1 MAVSNLRLGGITSGF
16 DTEAM
21 VTQLLSSYQTR
32 IDKQSQKIT
41 KLSWQQ
47 SAYQD
52 ITKKITEFKNT
63 YFDVLKRD
71 TYLMSPSTFNK
82 FKADVTATSNADA
95 AGLTVSTTSNSSS
108 GSYKIKL
115 NQAAKA
121 STAQGNSITSGNF
134 KLDLDKA
141 LSSASGEVKTNDD
154 GSKTWT
160 MNFALDVQV
169 GGIRKTISFSADAL
183 LGADGNVADKDA
195 AKSSIIDSLNQKL
208 QESFGYSGKTSGA
221 TGATD
226 ANGKEWFLQVKLGSD
241 GKAEFQVGGNASVSV
256 AENKGNFG
264 LAQPKEKVAIS
275 TGSVVTGVNALQV
288 EIGGK
293 NVSVAF
299 NGVSSTYYD
308 SKGQTGNEAILAEY
322 KELKTAAYRKSY
334 NLADNEIVSDEQL
347 EKFTYSNEQ
356 AAKDK
361 NAASIKEAL
370 KGVAG
375 YTFNFDG
382 TYVTAADSN
391 GNSVDFSM
399 TSVEGGTLGLTKAS
413 ASNKINS
420 GSTLSD
426 LGFKPE
432 ADGTYKLNINGTEI
446 SLDKNSTIS
455 SMMSAVNKSAAGV
468 TMTYSSLTNSFTLE
482 SKEFGVS
489 AVNKSAAGV
498 TMTYSSLTN
507 SFTLES
513 KEFGGAGKVEVGD
526 TSLGRSLGLVDDNG
540 TVGASEGQNAI
551 FEINGQEVYLNDNTY
566 TLDGNTFTFNDNM
579 TIGETYTVNIA
590 KDSTTVK
597 DALKKFVESYNKLI
611 DDVYGYIG
619 KSPAKD
625 DDGNTYEPLTNAE
638 KDEMSEDEITKWE
651 EKAKQGVLYND
662 STVSTVMSQMRSA
675 LYTSVTLD
683 DGSKFGIYNLGI
695 KTSSEWSEHGKL
707 QIDENAFDK
716 AFENNEDAIIK
727 LFTDSDTGMMKKL
740 NSVIDGAV
748 KSSGAANTRGT
759 LVRKAGKA
767 DSSVTTDST
776 IYKEMVKMQDRLK
789 ELQDRYDTKEEY
801 WWKVFTN
808 METAMADLNSQTSY
822 ISSYLGTGT
831 SSYQ

>member
-413 ASNKINS
+413 ASNKISS

-446 SLDKNSTIS
+446 SLDKKSTIS
-455 SMMSAVNKSAAGV
+455 SMM
-468 TMTYSSLTNSFTLE
+468 
-482 SKEFGVS
+482 S

-638 KDEMSEDEITKWE
+638 KEEMSEDEITKWE

-662 STVSTVMSQMRSA
+662 STVSTIMSQMRSA
-675 LYTSVTLD
+675 LYTNVTLD

-789 ELQDRYDTKEEY
+789 ELQDRYNTKEEY

>member
-1 MAVSNLRLGGITSGF
+1 
-16 DTEAM
+16 
-21 VTQLLSSYQTR
+21 
-32 IDKQSQKIT
+32 
-41 KLSWQQ
+41 
-47 SAYQD
+47 
-52 ITKKITEFKNT
+52 
-63 YFDVLKRD
+63 
-71 TYLMSPSTFNK
+71 
-82 FKADVTATSNADA
+82 
-95 AGLTVSTTSNSSS
+95 
-108 GSYKIKL
+108 
-115 NQAAKA
+115 
-121 STAQGNSITSGNF
+121 
-134 KLDLDKA
+134 
-141 LSSASGEVKTNDD
+141 
-154 GSKTWT
+154 

-226 ANGKEWFLQVKLGSD
+226 ANGKEWFLQAKLGSD

-275 TGSVVTGVNALQV
+275 TGSVVTGVNAFQV

-413 ASNKINS
+413 ASNKISS

-446 SLDKNSTIS
+446 SLDKKSTIS
-455 SMMSAVNKSAAGV
+455 SMM
-468 TMTYSSLTNSFTLE
+468 
-482 SKEFGVS
+482 S

-638 KDEMSEDEITKWE
+638 KEEMSEDEITKWE

-675 LYTSVTLD
+675 LYTNVTLD

-707 QIDENAFDK
+707 QIDEDAFDK

>member
-95 AGLTVSTTSNSSS
+95 SGLTVSTTSNSSS

-275 TGSVVTGVNALQV
+275 TGSVVTGVNAFQV

-382 TYVTAADSN
+382 TYITAADSN

-413 ASNKINS
+413 ASNKISS

-446 SLDKNSTIS
+446 SLDKKSTIS
-455 SMMSAVNKSAAGV
+455 SMM
-468 TMTYSSLTNSFTLE
+468 
-482 SKEFGVS
+482 S

-707 QIDENAFDK
+707 QIDEDAFDK

>member
-95 AGLTVSTTSNSSS
+95 SGLTVSTTSNSSS

-446 SLDKNSTIS
+446 SLDKKSTIS
-455 SMMSAVNKSAAGV
+455 SMM
-468 TMTYSSLTNSFTLE
+468 
-482 SKEFGVS
+482 S

-638 KDEMSEDEITKWE
+638 KDEMSDDEITKWE

>member
-275 TGSVVTGVNALQV
+275 TGSVVTGVNAFQV

-382 TYVTAADSN
+382 TYITAADSN

-446 SLDKNSTIS
+446 SLDKKSTIS
-455 SMMSAVNKSAAGV
+455 SMM
-468 TMTYSSLTNSFTLE
+468 
-482 SKEFGVS
+482 S

-707 QIDENAFDK
+707 QIDEDAFDK

>member
-82 FKADVTATSNADA
+82 FKADVTATSNANA

-141 LSSASGEVKTNDD
+141 LSSTSGEVKTNDD
-154 GSKTWT
+154 GSETWT

-226 ANGKEWFLQVKLGSD
+226 ANGKEWFLQVQLGSD

-275 TGSVVTGVNALQV
+275 TGSVVTGVNAFQV

-308 SKGQTGNEAILAEY
+308 SKDQTGNEAILAEY

-347 EKFTYSNEQ
+347 EKFTYTNGQ

-413 ASNKINS
+413 ASNKISS

-446 SLDKNSTIS
+446 SLDKNATIS
-455 SMMSAVNKSAAGV
+455 SMM
-468 TMTYSSLTNSFTLE
+468 
-482 SKEFGVS
+482 S

-551 FEINGQEVYLNDNTY
+551 FEINGHEVYLNDNTY

-625 DDGNTYEPLTNAE
+625 DDGNTYEPLTDAE
-638 KDEMSEDEITKWE
+638 KEEMSEDEITKWE

-662 STVSTVMSQMRSA
+662 STVSTIMSQMRSA
-675 LYTSVTLD
+675 LYTNVTLD

-707 QIDENAFDK
+707 QIDEDAFDK

-727 LFTDSDTGMMKKL
+727 LFTNSDTGMMKKL

-748 KSSGAANTRGT
+748 KSSGAVNTRGT

-808 METAMADLNSQTSY
+808 METAMSDLNSQTSY

-831 SSYQ
+831 SNYQ

>member
-82 FKADVTATSNADA
+82 FKADVTATSNADT

-226 ANGKEWFLQVKLGSD
+226 ANGKEWFLQAKLGSD

-275 TGSVVTGVNALQV
+275 TGSVVTGVNAFQV

-322 KELKTAAYRKSY
+322 KGLKTAAYRKSY
-334 NLADNEIVSDEQL
+334 NLAENEIVSDEQL
-347 EKFTYSNEQ
+347 EKFNYSNEQ

-399 TSVEGGTLGLTKAS
+399 ASVEGGTLGLTKAS
-413 ASNKINS
+413 ASNKISS

-446 SLDKNSTIS
+446 SLDKKSTIS

-482 SKEFGVS
+482 SKE
-489 AVNKSAAGV
+489 
-498 TMTYSSLTN
+498 L
-507 SFTLES
+507 
-513 KEFGGAGKVEVGD
+513 GGAGKVEVGD

-551 FEINGQEVYLNDNTY
+551 FEINGKEVYLNDNTY

-625 DDGNTYEPLTNAE
+625 DDGNTYEPLTDAE
-638 KDEMSEDEITKWE
+638 KEEMSEDEITKWE

>member
-275 TGSVVTGVNALQV
+275 TGSVVTGVNAFQV

-347 EKFTYSNEQ
+347 EKFNYSNEQ

-413 ASNKINS
+413 ASNKISS

-446 SLDKNSTIS
+446 SLDKKSTIS

-482 SKEFGVS
+482 SKE
-489 AVNKSAAGV
+489 
-498 TMTYSSLTN
+498 L
-507 SFTLES
+507 
-513 KEFGGAGKVEVGD
+513 GGAGKVEVGD

-625 DDGNTYEPLTNAE
+625 DDGNTYEPLTDAE
-638 KDEMSEDEITKWE
+638 KEEMSEDEITKWE

-740 NSVIDGAV
+740 KSVIDGAV

>member
-95 AGLTVSTTSNSSS
+95 SGLTVSTTSNSSS

-226 ANGKEWFLQVKLGSD
+226 ANGKEWFLQAKLGSD

-275 TGSVVTGVNALQV
+275 TGSVVTGVNAFQV

-347 EKFTYSNEQ
+347 EKFNYSNEQ

-446 SLDKNSTIS
+446 SLDKKSTIS

-482 SKEFGVS
+482 SKEFG
-489 AVNKSAAGV
+489 G
-498 TMTYSSLTN
+498 T
-507 SFTLES
+507 
-513 KEFGGAGKVEVGD
+513 GKVEVGD

-740 NSVIDGAV
+740 KSVIDGAV

>member
-226 ANGKEWFLQVKLGSD
+226 ANGKEWFLQAKLGSD

-446 SLDKNSTIS
+446 SLDKKSTIS
-455 SMMSAVNKSAAGV
+455 SMM
-468 TMTYSSLTNSFTLE
+468 
-482 SKEFGVS
+482 S

>member
-322 KELKTAAYRKSY
+322 KGLKTAAYRKSY

-347 EKFTYSNEQ
+347 EKFNYSNEQ

-446 SLDKNSTIS
+446 SLDKKSTIS
-455 SMMSAVNKSAAGV
+455 SMM
-468 TMTYSSLTNSFTLE
+468 
-482 SKEFGVS
+482 S

-625 DDGNTYEPLTNAE
+625 DDGNTYEPLTDAE
-638 KDEMSEDEITKWE
+638 KEEMSEDEITKWE

>member
-95 AGLTVSTTSNSSS
+95 SGLTVSTTSNSSS

-347 EKFTYSNEQ
+347 EKFNYSNEQ

-413 ASNKINS
+413 ASNKISS

-446 SLDKNSTIS
+446 SLDKKSTIS

-482 SKEFGVS
+482 SKE
-489 AVNKSAAGV
+489 
-498 TMTYSSLTN
+498 L
-507 SFTLES
+507 
-513 KEFGGAGKVEVGD
+513 GGAGKVEVGD

-625 DDGNTYEPLTNAE
+625 DDGNTYEPLTDAE
-638 KDEMSEDEITKWE
+638 KEEMSEDEITKWE

>member
-275 TGSVVTGVNALQV
+275 TGSVVTGVNAFQV

-308 SKGQTGNEAILAEY
+308 SKSQTGNEAILAEY

-347 EKFTYSNEQ
+347 EKFNYSNEQ

-455 SMMSAVNKSAAGV
+455 SMM
-468 TMTYSSLTNSFTLE
+468 
-482 SKEFGVS
+482 S

>member
-1 MAVSNLRLGGITSGF
+1 MKAAVIL
-16 DTEAM
+16 
-21 VTQLLSSYQTR
+21 
-32 IDKQSQKIT
+32 T
-41 KLSWQQ
+41 KC
-47 SAYQD
+47 
-52 ITKKITEFKNT
+52 KN
-63 YFDVLKRD
+63 DH
-71 TYLMSPSTFNK
+71 
-82 FKADVTATSNADA
+82 
-95 AGLTVSTTSNSSS
+95 
-108 GSYKIKL
+108 
-115 NQAAKA
+115 
-121 STAQGNSITSGNF
+121 
-134 KLDLDKA
+134 A
-141 LSSASGEVKTNDD
+141 L
-154 GSKTWT
+154 
-160 MNFALDVQV
+160 F
-169 GGIRKTISFSADAL
+169 GIRTEQREDGGWYATWAFKVSEQTAEREKFGDTKIS
-183 LGADGNVADKDA
+183 
-195 AKSSIIDSLNQKL
+195 
-208 QESFGYSGKTSGA
+208 
-221 TGATD
+221 
-226 ANGKEWFLQVKLGSD
+226 
-241 GKAEFQVGGNASVSV
+241 GNASVSV

-275 TGSVVTGVNALQV
+275 TGSVVTGVNAFQV

-347 EKFTYSNEQ
+347 EKFNYSNEQ

-413 ASNKINS
+413 ASNKISS

-446 SLDKNSTIS
+446 SLDKKSTIS

-482 SKEFGVS
+482 SKE
-489 AVNKSAAGV
+489 
-498 TMTYSSLTN
+498 L
-507 SFTLES
+507 
-513 KEFGGAGKVEVGD
+513 GGAGKVEVGD

-625 DDGNTYEPLTNAE
+625 DDGNTYEPLTDAE
-638 KDEMSEDEITKWE
+638 KEEMSEDEITKWE

>member
-275 TGSVVTGVNALQV
+275 TGSVVTGVNAFQV

-293 NVSVAF
+293 NVSVEF

-347 EKFTYSNEQ
+347 EKFNYSNEQ

-413 ASNKINS
+413 ASNKISS

-446 SLDKNSTIS
+446 SLDKKSTIS
-455 SMMSAVNKSAAGV
+455 SMM
-468 TMTYSSLTNSFTLE
+468 
-482 SKEFGVS
+482 S

-638 KDEMSEDEITKWE
+638 KEEMSEDEITKWE

>member
-226 ANGKEWFLQVKLGSD
+226 ANGKEWFLQAKLGSD

-275 TGSVVTGVNALQV
+275 TGSVVTGVNAFQV

-413 ASNKINS
+413 ASNKISS

-446 SLDKNSTIS
+446 SLDKKSTIS
-455 SMMSAVNKSAAGV
+455 SMM
-468 TMTYSSLTNSFTLE
+468 
-482 SKEFGVS
+482 S

-638 KDEMSEDEITKWE
+638 KEEMSEDEITKWE

-675 LYTSVTLD
+675 LYTNVTLD

>member
-275 TGSVVTGVNALQV
+275 TGSVVTGVNAFQV

-308 SKGQTGNEAILAEY
+308 SKGQTGNEPILAEY
-322 KELKTAAYRKSY
+322 KGLKTAAYRKSY

-347 EKFTYSNEQ
+347 EKFNYSNEQ

-413 ASNKINS
+413 ASNKISS

-446 SLDKNSTIS
+446 SLDKKSTIS
-455 SMMSAVNKSAAGV
+455 SMM
-468 TMTYSSLTNSFTLE
+468 
-482 SKEFGVS
+482 S

-638 KDEMSEDEITKWE
+638 KEEMSEDEITKWE

-662 STVSTVMSQMRSA
+662 STVSTIMSQMRSA
-675 LYTSVTLD
+675 LYTNVTLD

-789 ELQDRYDTKEEY
+789 ELQDRYNTKEEY

>member
-115 NQAAKA
+115 TQAAKA

-154 GSKTWT
+154 GSETWT

-275 TGSVVTGVNALQV
+275 TGSVVTGVNAFQV

-299 NGVSSTYYD
+299 NGVPSTYYD
-308 SKGQTGNEAILAEY
+308 SKSQTGNEAILAEY

-347 EKFTYSNEQ
+347 EKFNYSNEQ

-446 SLDKNSTIS
+446 SLDKKSTIS
-455 SMMSAVNKSAAGV
+455 SMM
-468 TMTYSSLTNSFTLE
+468 
-482 SKEFGVS
+482 S

>member
-221 TGATD
+221 AGATD

-347 EKFTYSNEQ
+347 EKFNYSNEQ

-446 SLDKNSTIS
+446 SLDKKSTIS

-482 SKEFGVS
+482 SKEFG
-489 AVNKSAAGV
+489 G
-498 TMTYSSLTN
+498 T
-507 SFTLES
+507 
-513 KEFGGAGKVEVGD
+513 GKVEVGD

>member
-154 GSKTWT
+154 GSETWT

-275 TGSVVTGVNALQV
+275 TGSVVTGVNAFQV

-334 NLADNEIVSDEQL
+334 NLAENEIVSDKQL

-413 ASNKINS
+413 ASNKISS

-446 SLDKNSTIS
+446 SLDKKSTIS
-455 SMMSAVNKSAAGV
+455 SMM
-468 TMTYSSLTNSFTLE
+468 
-482 SKEFGVS
+482 S

>member
-154 GSKTWT
+154 GSETWT

-226 ANGKEWFLQVKLGSD
+226 ANGKEWFLQAKLGSD

-275 TGSVVTGVNALQV
+275 TGSVVTGVNAFQV

-322 KELKTAAYRKSY
+322 KGLKTAAYRKSY
-334 NLADNEIVSDEQL
+334 NLAENEIVSDEQL
-347 EKFTYSNEQ
+347 EKFNYSNEQ

-413 ASNKINS
+413 ASNKISS

-446 SLDKNSTIS
+446 SLDKKSTIS

-482 SKEFGVS
+482 SKE
-489 AVNKSAAGV
+489 
-498 TMTYSSLTN
+498 L
-507 SFTLES
+507 
-513 KEFGGAGKVEVGD
+513 GGAGKVEVGD

-551 FEINGQEVYLNDNTY
+551 FEINGKEVYLNDNTY

-625 DDGNTYEPLTNAE
+625 DDGNTYEPLTDAE
-638 KDEMSEDEITKWE
+638 KEEMSEDEITKWE

>member
-95 AGLTVSTTSNSSS
+95 SGLTVSTTSNSSS

-275 TGSVVTGVNALQV
+275 TGSVVTGVNAFQV

-347 EKFTYSNEQ
+347 EKFNYSNEQ

-446 SLDKNSTIS
+446 SLDKKSTIS
-455 SMMSAVNKSAAGV
+455 SMM
-468 TMTYSSLTNSFTLE
+468 
-482 SKEFGVS
+482 S

-707 QIDENAFDK
+707 QIDEDAFDK

>member
-82 FKADVTATSNADA
+82 FKADVTATSNADT

-241 GKAEFQVGGNASVSV
+241 GKAEFQVGGNVSVSV

-446 SLDKNSTIS
+446 SLDKKSTIS

-482 SKEFGVS
+482 SKEFG
-489 AVNKSAAGV
+489 G
-498 TMTYSSLTN
+498 T
-507 SFTLES
+507 
-513 KEFGGAGKVEVGD
+513 GKVEVGD

>member
-413 ASNKINS
+413 ASNKISS

-446 SLDKNSTIS
+446 SLDKKSTIS
-455 SMMSAVNKSAAGV
+455 SMM
-468 TMTYSSLTNSFTLE
+468 
-482 SKEFGVS
+482 S

-748 KSSGAANTRGT
+748 KSSGAVNTRGT

>member
-95 AGLTVSTTSNSSS
+95 SGLTVSTTSNSSS

-226 ANGKEWFLQVKLGSD
+226 ANGKEWFLQVQLGSD

-446 SLDKNSTIS
+446 SLDKKSTIS
-455 SMMSAVNKSAAGV
+455 SMM
-468 TMTYSSLTNSFTLE
+468 
-482 SKEFGVS
+482 S

-748 KSSGAANTRGT
+748 KSRGAANTRGT

>member
-275 TGSVVTGVNALQV
+275 TGSVVTGVNAFQV

-299 NGVSSTYYD
+299 NGVSSTYYG

-322 KELKTAAYRKSY
+322 KGLKTAAYRKSY

-347 EKFTYSNEQ
+347 EKFNYSNEQ

-413 ASNKINS
+413 ASNKISS

-446 SLDKNSTIS
+446 SLDKKSTIS
-455 SMMSAVNKSAAGV
+455 SMM
-468 TMTYSSLTNSFTLE
+468 
-482 SKEFGVS
+482 S

-625 DDGNTYEPLTNAE
+625 DDGNTYEPLTDAE
-638 KDEMSEDEITKWE
+638 KEEMSEDEITKWE

>member
-95 AGLTVSTTSNSSS
+95 AGLTVSTTSSSSS

-154 GSKTWT
+154 GSETWT

-275 TGSVVTGVNALQV
+275 TGSVVTGVNAFQV

-308 SKGQTGNEAILAEY
+308 SKSQTGNEAILAEY

-347 EKFTYSNEQ
+347 EKFNYSNEQ

-446 SLDKNSTIS
+446 SLDKKSTIS
-455 SMMSAVNKSAAGV
+455 SMM
-468 TMTYSSLTNSFTLE
+468 
-482 SKEFGVS
+482 S

>member
-95 AGLTVSTTSNSSS
+95 SGLTVSTTSNSSS

-275 TGSVVTGVNALQV
+275 TGSVVTGVNAFQV

-308 SKGQTGNEAILAEY
+308 SKSQTGNEAILAEY

-347 EKFTYSNEQ
+347 EKFNYSNEQ

-413 ASNKINS
+413 ASNKISS

-446 SLDKNSTIS
+446 SLDKKSTIS
-455 SMMSAVNKSAAGV
+455 SMM
-468 TMTYSSLTNSFTLE
+468 
-482 SKEFGVS
+482 S

-707 QIDENAFDK
+707 QIDEDAFDK

>member
-347 EKFTYSNEQ
+347 EKFNYSNEQ

-446 SLDKNSTIS
+446 SLDKKSTIS
-455 SMMSAVNKSAAGV
+455 SMM
-468 TMTYSSLTNSFTLE
+468 
-482 SKEFGVS
+482 S

-748 KSSGAANTRGT
+748 KSRGAANTRGT

>member
-95 AGLTVSTTSNSSS
+95 SGLTVSTTSNSSS

-275 TGSVVTGVNALQV
+275 TGSVVTGVNAFQV

-347 EKFTYSNEQ
+347 EKFNYSNEQ

-413 ASNKINS
+413 ASNKISS

-446 SLDKNSTIS
+446 SLDKKSTIS
-455 SMMSAVNKSAAGV
+455 SMM
-468 TMTYSSLTNSFTLE
+468 
-482 SKEFGVS
+482 S

-625 DDGNTYEPLTNAE
+625 DDGNTYEPLTDAE
-638 KDEMSEDEITKWE
+638 KEEMSEDEITKWE

-707 QIDENAFDK
+707 QIDEDAFDK

>member
-288 EIGGK
+288 EIVGK

-446 SLDKNSTIS
+446 SLDKKSTIS
-455 SMMSAVNKSAAGV
+455 SMM
-468 TMTYSSLTNSFTLE
+468 
-482 SKEFGVS
+482 S

-638 KDEMSEDEITKWE
+638 KEEMSEDEITKWE

-675 LYTSVTLD
+675 LYTNVTLD

>member
-275 TGSVVTGVNALQV
+275 TGSVVTGVNAFQV

-347 EKFTYSNEQ
+347 EKFNYSNEQ

-446 SLDKNSTIS
+446 SLDKKSTIS
-455 SMMSAVNKSAAGV
+455 SMM
-468 TMTYSSLTNSFTLE
+468 
-482 SKEFGVS
+482 S

-789 ELQDRYDTKEEY
+789 ELQDRYNTKEEY

>member
-82 FKADVTATSNADA
+82 FKADVTATSNADT

-226 ANGKEWFLQVKLGSD
+226 ANGKEWFLQAKLGSD

-275 TGSVVTGVNALQV
+275 TGSVVTGVNAFQV

-322 KELKTAAYRKSY
+322 KGLKTAAYRKSY
-334 NLADNEIVSDEQL
+334 NLAENEIVSDEQL
-347 EKFTYSNEQ
+347 EKFNYSNEQ

-413 ASNKINS
+413 ASNKISS

-455 SMMSAVNKSAAGV
+455 SMM
-468 TMTYSSLTNSFTLE
+468 
-482 SKEFGVS
+482 S

-822 ISSYLGTGT
+822 ISSYLGIGT

>member
-82 FKADVTATSNADA
+82 FKADVTATSNADT

-226 ANGKEWFLQVKLGSD
+226 ANGKEWFLQAKLGSD

-275 TGSVVTGVNALQV
+275 TGSVVTGVNAFQV

-322 KELKTAAYRKSY
+322 KGLKTAAYRKSY
-334 NLADNEIVSDEQL
+334 NLAENEIVSDEQL
-347 EKFTYSNEQ
+347 EKFNYSNEQ

-446 SLDKNSTIS
+446 SLDKKSTIS
-455 SMMSAVNKSAAGV
+455 SMM
-468 TMTYSSLTNSFTLE
+468 
-482 SKEFGVS
+482 S

-625 DDGNTYEPLTNAE
+625 DDGNTYEPLTDAE
-638 KDEMSEDEITKWE
+638 KEEMSEDEITKWE

>member
-446 SLDKNSTIS
+446 TIS
-455 SMMSAVNKSAAGV
+455 SMM
-468 TMTYSSLTNSFTLE
+468 
-482 SKEFGVS
+482 S

>member
-82 FKADVTATSNADA
+82 FKADVTATSNADT

-121 STAQGNSITSGNF
+121 STAQGNSITSSNF

-226 ANGKEWFLQVKLGSD
+226 ANGKEWFLQAKLGSD

-275 TGSVVTGVNALQV
+275 TGSVVTGVNAFQV

-322 KELKTAAYRKSY
+322 KGLKTAAYRKSY
-334 NLADNEIVSDEQL
+334 NLAENEIVSDEQL
-347 EKFTYSNEQ
+347 EKFNYSNEQ

-413 ASNKINS
+413 ASNKISS

-446 SLDKNSTIS
+446 SLDKKSTIS

-482 SKEFGVS
+482 SKE
-489 AVNKSAAGV
+489 
-498 TMTYSSLTN
+498 L
-507 SFTLES
+507 
-513 KEFGGAGKVEVGD
+513 GGAGKVEVGD

-551 FEINGQEVYLNDNTY
+551 FEINGKEVYLNDNTY

-625 DDGNTYEPLTNAE
+625 DDGNTYEPLTDAE
-638 KDEMSEDEITKWE
+638 KEEMSEDEITKWE

-748 KSSGAANTRGT
+748 KSRGAANTRGT

>member
-82 FKADVTATSNADA
+82 FKADVTATSNADT

-221 TGATD
+221 AGATD

-299 NGVSSTYYD
+299 NGVYSTYYD

-446 SLDKNSTIS
+446 SLDKKSTIS
-455 SMMSAVNKSAAGV
+455 SMM
-468 TMTYSSLTNSFTLE
+468 
-482 SKEFGVS
+482 S

-625 DDGNTYEPLTNAE
+625 DDGNTYEPLTDAE
-638 KDEMSEDEITKWE
+638 KEEMSEDEITKWE

>member
-347 EKFTYSNEQ
+347 EKFNYSNEQ

-446 SLDKNSTIS
+446 SLDKKSTIS
-455 SMMSAVNKSAAGV
+455 SMM
-468 TMTYSSLTNSFTLE
+468 
-482 SKEFGVS
+482 S

-625 DDGNTYEPLTNAE
+625 DDGNTYEPLTDAE
-638 KDEMSEDEITKWE
+638 KEEMSEDEITKWE